1 MLGRAPSTDVL
12 NCASL
17 TDLPVANRDS
27 KELAGDAPGL
37 AGSSVSGSRLRT
49 AISDTGETTHF
60 VISVSDTSSAKA
72 SFREIY
78 FKTED

>member
-1 MLGRAPSTDVL
+1 MRGSTSASEAFTLLVTFARSSSMMLGRAPSTDVL

-49 AISDTGETTHF
+49 AISAET
-60 VISVSDTSSAKA
+60 
-72 SFREIY
+72 E
-78 FKTED
+78 